1 MLAFGIVLL
10 AILFA
15 LGAPIYIAFALGGI
29 VILLFYL
36 GMPLNQLG
44 ALYFDSIN
52 SFVLLAGALF
62 ILAGN
67 LMIHGGIAKPLVNFL
82 SSFTARM
89 PGGVAVASIIACT
102 FIGALTGSIAAT
114 LAAVGIIMFPAMI
127 EAKYTRGYSGGV
139 LCSSANL
146 GVLIPPSI
154 VFILFGF
161 LTETSVAKLFMA
173 GVMPGLMLA
182 ALLSGVAMVVAR
194 GKRFPLMPGATW
206 KERGRLLIKAL
217 PAIFMP
223 VIILGGI
230 YGGIFTPTEA
240 AAVACVYCIII
251 GIFVYRGLNWG
262 NFWASLK
269 ETVRLAGMILVLI
282 AGGMFLGKAFTLV
295 GFPQAICNWVISSG
309 LGSTGFLLMVA
320 AVFIGL
326 GCVMEGLA
334 MMFVAIPLI
343 VPAAAVLDIN
353 LLHLGIIFCIS
364 VCIAGIT
371 PPVSIFLYLTSGMF
385 DVKIEELIREVL
397 PFLALMIIVLF
408 IIVLLPEISV
418 WLPGT
423 MMGGG

>member
-1 MLAFGIVLL
+1 MLAFGIVIL

-15 LGAPIYIAFALGGI
+15 IGSPIYIAFALGGI
-29 VILLFYL
+29 VILLFYC

-44 ALYFDSIN
+44 SLYFDSIN

-82 SSFTARM
+82 SSFTARV
-89 PGGVAVASIIACT
+89 PGGVAIAAIIACT

-154 VFILFGF
+154 IFILFGF
-161 LTETSVAKLFMA
+161 LTETSVAQLFMA
-173 GVMPGLMLA
+173 GVMPGLVLA
-182 ALLSGVAMVVAR
+182 VLLSGVAIVVAR
-194 GKRFPLMPGATW
+194 RKQFPLLPGATW
-206 KERGRLLIKAL
+206 KERGRLFIKAL

-251 GIFVYRGLNWG
+251 GIFVYRGLNWE
-262 NFWASLK
+262 NFWTSVK
-269 ETVRLAGMILVLI
+269 DTVQVAGFILLMI
-282 AGGMFLGKAFTLV
+282 AGGMVLGKGFMLV
-295 GFPQAICNWVISSG
+295 GFPQAICNWVVASG
-309 LGSTGFLLMVA
+309 LGPTGFLLMMA
-320 AVFIGL
+320 AVFVGMGFFI
-326 GCVMEGLA
+326 EGMA
-334 MMFVAIPLI
+334 MMFITVPLF
-343 VPAAAVLDIN
+343 VPAAILLDVN
-353 LLHLGIIFCIS
+353 LLHLGVIFCIS

-397 PFLALMIIVLF
+397 PFLIVMVIVLF
-408 IIVLLPEISV
+408 IIVLFPEISI

-423 MMGGG
+423 M